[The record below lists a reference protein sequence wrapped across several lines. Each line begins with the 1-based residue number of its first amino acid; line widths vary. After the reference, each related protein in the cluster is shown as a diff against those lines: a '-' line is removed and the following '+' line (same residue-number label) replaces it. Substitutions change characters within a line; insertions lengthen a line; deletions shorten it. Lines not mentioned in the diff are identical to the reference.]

1 MRTTQFTWHDLN
13 GDKQY
18 QPGEVDL
25 NPNGVDFLSI
35 AGTNNGVPNPNE
47 KEPKLDEFSLAVER
61 QLGQTFAVRVTGVYS
76 NTFNIYKIANNLR
89 PASVYNI
96 PITNPDPGPDAKLGT
111 ADDPGTF
118 ITYFDYPLQY
128 KGLAFEQGTLINDPN
143 AHKKF
148 KSFELAIA
156 QRLAHNFQFLLAY
169 SGTKKDWSFPSGGSP
184 STIALDNPNADYLAA
199 KRHNLCASHLHCRQ
213 AIDDAQDAYESG
225 SFLRCQEEDEAAL
238 RTLGLHVSSVRRTP
252 WSMGTGTVNGGGRFG

>member
-61 QLGQTFAVRVTGVYS
+61 QLGGTFAVRVTGVYS
-76 NTFNIYKIANNLR
+76 NTKNIYKIANNLR

-96 PITNPDPGPDAKLGT
+96 PITNLDPGPDGRLGT
-111 ADDPGTF
+111 SDDTGRS
-118 ITYFDYPLQY
+118 ITYYEYPTSL
-128 KGLAFEQGTLINDPN
+128 GSAAFSKTMQSN
-143 AHKKF
+143 
-148 KSFELAIA
+148 S
-156 QRLAHNFQFLLAY
+156 
-169 SGTKKDWSFPSGGSP
+169 
-184 STIALDNPNADYLAA
+184 AA
-199 KRHNLCASHLHCRQ
+199 A
-213 AIDDAQDAYESG
+213 
-225 SFLRCQEEDEAAL
+225 
-238 RTLGLHVSSVRRTP
+238 
-252 WSMGTGTVNGGGRFG
+252 